1 MDDNGYDDGIGY
13 DDGEYVEIASTVIT
27 VDREDAPY
35 VAVHKQFSVLSD
47 SNENERLLLD
57 PLDGLRARYPNE
69 IGPNYTV
76 SLLRPNAHVKRKG
89 PHRAIWQLTISA
101 EEKRVD
107 ATVTRVP
114 PAS

>member
-1 MDDNGYDDGIGY
+1 MDDNGYDDG
-13 DDGEYVEIASTVIT
+13 DFQEIASTVIT

-35 VAVHKQFSVLSD
+35 VVVHKQFSVLSD
-47 SNENERLLLD
+47 SRENARLLLD

-69 IGPNYTV
+69 IGANFTV
-76 SLLRPNAHVKRKG
+76 ALLRPNAHISRKG

-114 PAS
+114 PG